1 MHMHSW
7 CERLKTKGTTSEAML
22 RTRYSQQ
29 ISDRLID
36 ENAFMIR
43 IGPKHFYSKNIRP
56 LLQYDLTLYSA

>member
-1 MHMHSW
+1 
-7 CERLKTKGTTSEAML
+7 ML